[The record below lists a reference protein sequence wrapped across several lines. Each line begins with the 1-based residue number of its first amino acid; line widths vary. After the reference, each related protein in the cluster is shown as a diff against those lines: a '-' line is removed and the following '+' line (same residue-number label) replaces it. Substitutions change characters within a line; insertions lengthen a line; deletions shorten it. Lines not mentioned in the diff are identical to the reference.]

1 MDKVEIKN
9 VGFEVLEDTG
19 TEIVLKRVLK
29 RHPNKKSRYN
39 EEMALPK
46 LSVSYFDDHD
56 LQQLQRIAIEVT
68 ENIVE
73 NRKQKD
79 SIFVKVI
86 AAIKKRR

>member
-9 VGFEVLEDTG
+9 IGFEVLEDTG

-56 LQQLQRIAIEVT
+56 LQQLQKIAIEIT

-73 NRKQKD
+73 NRKQKN

-86 AAIKKRR
+86 AAIRKKR

>member
-1 MDKVEIKN
+1 MDKIAIKN
-9 VGFEVLEDTG
+9 IGFEILEDTG

-68 ENIVE
+68 KNIVE
-73 NRKQKD
+73 NRKQRN

-86 AAIKKRR
+86 AAIRKKR

>member
-73 NRKQKD
+73 NRKQKN